1 MGRLAAFALAGCL
14 CATGCTASHSSST
27 SPTSPAAMLE
37 AIAGSWTLGS
47 SGSLPDG
54 CSALDYTITKSADGQ
69 SGEIQFD
76 GTCAGVRATGT
87 GKGTLSGS
95 TLQWTAEGTATREG
109 LTCPFNV
116 TQGTAQLEGNGV
128 RVTYAGTVCGVPVSG
143 SDLLQRR

>member
-1 MGRLAAFALAGCL
+1 MGRLAALGLAGCL
-14 CATGCTASHSSST
+14 CASGCTASHSSST

-47 SGSLPDG
+47 SGSPPDG

-76 GTCAGVRATGT
+76 GTCAGVQASGT

-95 TLQWTAEGTATREG
+95 TLQWTAQGTATRDG
-109 LTCPFNV
+109 LTCPFDV

-143 SDLLQRR
+143 SDLLQRK